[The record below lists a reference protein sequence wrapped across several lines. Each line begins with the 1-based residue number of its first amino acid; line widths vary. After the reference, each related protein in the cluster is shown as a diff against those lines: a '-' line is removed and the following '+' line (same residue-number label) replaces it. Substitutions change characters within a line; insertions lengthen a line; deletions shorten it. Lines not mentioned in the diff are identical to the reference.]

1 MREERTIQASIFDV
15 FSRHELG
22 RELKAMSDLLDDH
35 REVCGWVA
43 AELRRHRLKP
53 TGRKG
58 LPAETVLRC
67 AVLKQHRQLSYEELA
82 FYLTDSASFRAFGER
97 GIETARTWQAYNTS

>member
-1 MREERTIQASIFDV
+1 MRQERTIQASIFDV
-15 FSRHELG
+15 FSQHELG

-67 AVLKQHRQLSYEELA
+67 GLLKQHRQLSYEELGV
-82 FYLTDSASFRAFGER
+82 LP
-97 GIETARTWQAYNTS
+97 

>member
-1 MREERTIQASIFDV
+1 MRQERTIQASIFDV
-15 FSRHELG
+15 FSQHELG

-35 REVCGWVA
+35 RELCGWVA
-43 AELRRHRLKP
+43 AELRRHGLKP

-67 AVLKQHRQLSYEELA
+67 GVLKQHRQLSYQELA
-82 FYLTDSASFRAFGER
+82 FYLTDSATFRAFAR
-97 GIETARTWQAYNTS
+97 GHNS